1 MQNPNFTA
9 RNKAVSVPFQGGIHY
24 GIVRRVVGSQVYV
37 ELRAVAP
44 GYAFGPCVVS
54 GVEAI
59 PAVNDSVICA
69 FLNNSKSELVVIG
82 KIALSGIVAAPQSLD
97 GGSA

>member
-24 GIVRRVVGSQVYV
+24 GIVRRVVDTQVYV

-54 GVEAI
+54 GAGII
-59 PAVNDSVICA
+59 PSVNDTVICA

-82 KIALSGIVAAPQSLD
+82 KITLNTFTSIH

>member
-1 MQNPNFTA
+1 MANNNFTA

-24 GIVRRVVGSQVYV
+24 GIVRRIVNNEVYV

-54 GVEAI
+54 GAI
-59 PAVNDSVICA
+59 SMPNINDTVICA
-69 FLNNSKSELVVIG
+69 FLDNSKSELVVIG
-82 KIALSGIVAAPQSLD
+82 KILPSTSSLD
-97 GGSA
+97 GGSS

>member
-54 GVEAI
+54 GVDSI

-69 FLNNSKSELVVIG
+69 FLNNAKSELVVLG
-82 KIALSGIVAAPQSLD
+82 KIASSTAPSVSLD

>member
-54 GVEAI
+54 GVDSI
-59 PAVNDSVICA
+59 LAVNDSVICA
-69 FLNNSKSELVVIG
+69 FLNNAKSELVVLG
-82 KIALSGIVAAPQSLD
+82 KITSSTAPSVSLD

>member
-24 GIVRRVVGSQVYV
+24 GIVRRVVDAQVYV

-44 GYAFGPCVVS
+44 GYAFGPCIVS
-54 GVEAI
+54 GVDVV
-59 PAVNDSVICA
+59 PSVNDAVICA

-82 KIALSGIVAAPQSLD
+82 KIASNTSITYSID

>member
-9 RNKAVSVPFQGGIHY
+9 RNKTVSVPFQGGIHY

-54 GVEAI
+54 GVDTI

-69 FLNNSKSELVVIG
+69 FLNNAKSELVVLG
-82 KIALSGIVAAPQSLD
+82 KIASSTASSVSLD